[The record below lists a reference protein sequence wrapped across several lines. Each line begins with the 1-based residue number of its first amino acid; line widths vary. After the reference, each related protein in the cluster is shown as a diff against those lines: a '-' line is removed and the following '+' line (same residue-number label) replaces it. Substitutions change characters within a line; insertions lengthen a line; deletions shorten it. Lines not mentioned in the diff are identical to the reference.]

1 MDGTLVA
8 TTQNAEL
15 QALGTGG
22 QLAVQAWDQIVG
34 HLRRSR
40 GAAHAALLAEP
51 NPDAARGVTDW
62 YAEGNGDGPPLES
75 LPPAEREAARAEFT
89 RLFNDVRAESDA
101 LRRST
106 RENER
111 FLGDLL
117 AQALVIPAP
126 DCLRVVGGQ
135 PVLVAWAHAPVGAP
149 PAPELLIGLLAGR
162 TAPPPDAAPMRIVG
176 PPAPV
181 RRRSWAPL
189 AAAGAALSLLL
200 LVPLLLW
207 ADPFRWFEASP
218 PQCVVRP
225 EGVSLLNDL
234 RAEEAREGALRA
246 EIARLNLSLGDRRT
260 ACAPLPPAA
269 ERRRAAPVAPPAPP
283 PAAPRPQSADAE
295 RAREQGARGG
305 RIQVILAWDDEN
317 DLDLS
322 IACPDREVI
331 FFRNRRAC
339 GGELD
344 LDQNAL
350 GARSRQPV
358 ESVVFAQEPAPGTY
372 RIVVANFQHNPPAPR
387 SSAFRVT
394 VRQEGRPDRVFT
406 GSAAPGPGAPVGAF
420 DVPAR

>member
-126 DCLRVVGGQ
+126 DCLRVVAASRCWW
-135 PVLVAWAHAPVGAP
+135 P
-149 PAPELLIGLLAGR
+149 GR
-162 TAPPPDAAPMRIVG
+162 TRPSAPR
-176 PPAPV
+176 
-181 RRRSWAPL
+181 RRRS
-189 AAAGAALSLLL
+189 S
-200 LVPLLLW
+200 
-207 ADPFRWFEASP
+207 
-218 PQCVVRP
+218 
-225 EGVSLLNDL
+225 
-234 RAEEAREGALRA
+234 
-246 EIARLNLSLGDRRT
+246 
-260 ACAPLPPAA
+260 
-269 ERRRAAPVAPPAPP
+269 
-283 PAAPRPQSADAE
+283 
-295 RAREQGARGG
+295 
-305 RIQVILAWDDEN
+305 
-317 DLDLS
+317 
-322 IACPDREVI
+322 
-331 FFRNRRAC
+331 
-339 GGELD
+339 
-344 LDQNAL
+344 
-350 GARSRQPV
+350 
-358 ESVVFAQEPAPGTY
+358 
-372 RIVVANFQHNPPAPR
+372 
-387 SSAFRVT
+387 
-394 VRQEGRPDRVFT
+394 
-406 GSAAPGPGAPVGAF
+406 
-420 DVPAR
+420 